1 MLKEQKLIEKIGET
15 KIDKIELSNAI
26 IHEIK
31 DMYELMDKEILVD
44 NSTLNK
50 YVTTNGQMFSY
61 LHLKSDKEIHS
72 LKASCTGYGK
82 QYVTLQTG
90 IYDEIYGNMIGNT
103 VLEYQDQ
110 IDRSVKRIESDYGIV
125 ADFSDAKLKYIEI
138 NRTFVTEFDFC
149 DYSRVI
155 SLILAEMPRM
165 NVISEFGR
173 TKSDARYFDE
183 KSKSISTY
191 SAWNRKKIKGNGK
204 QYKQI
209 TFYDK
214 KNQIEIKFD
223 GNYMRFEIKLKGA
236 ENIRNAFGTNKFYEL
251 TQEKV
256 EAYFRNQVKELI
268 EKPLDRWKYNRDK
281 YLMALTKNQY
291 RDNLNAWQVNTLR
304 VLMNK
309 EIEQGKPC
317 LLDIEEL
324 YPLIDR
330 MEFNKKGRIKRNL
343 LNQAQKY
350 EKIFCNNDTFKLQE
364 IMDKLLI

>member
-1 MLKEQKLIEKIGET
+1 MLNEQKLIEKIGET

-82 QYVTLQTG
+82 QY
-90 IYDEIYGNMIGNT
+90 
-103 VLEYQDQ
+103 
-110 IDRSVKRIESDYGIV
+110 
-125 ADFSDAKLKYIEI
+125 
-138 NRTFVTEFDFC
+138 
-149 DYSRVI
+149 
-155 SLILAEMPRM
+155 
-165 NVISEFGR
+165 
-173 TKSDARYFDE
+173 
-183 KSKSISTY
+183 
-191 SAWNRKKIKGNGK
+191 
-204 QYKQI
+204 KQI

-214 KNQIEIKFD
+214 KNQIEIKFE

-256 EAYFRNQVKELI
+256 EEYFRNQVKKLI
-268 EKPLDRWKYNRDK
+268 EKPLDRWNYNRDK
-281 YLMALTKNQY
+281 YLMALMKNQY

-330 MEFNKKGRIKRNL
+330 MEVNKKGRIKRNL
-343 LNQAQKY
+343 LQQAQKY

>member
-1 MLKEQKLIEKIGET
+1 MINEKKLIEKIGET
-15 KIDKIELSNAI
+15 KIDKIDLSSGVINS
-26 IHEIK
+26 IK
-31 DMYELMDKEILVD
+31 NMNDLMEREILVD
-44 NSTLNK
+44 NSTPNK
-50 YVTTNGQMFSY
+50 YVTTNGQIFSY
-61 LHLKSDKEIHS
+61 LSLKKDKEIHS

-90 IYDEIYGNMIGNT
+90 IYDEIYKNMIGNT
-103 VLEYQDQ
+103 VPEYHDQ
-110 IDRSVKRIESDYGIV
+110 IKRTVDRLESEYGIV
-125 ADFSDAKLKYIEI
+125 ADFTDAKIKYIEI

-149 DYSRVI
+149 DYNRVI

-173 TKSDARYFDE
+173 TKSDTRYFDE
-183 KSKSISTY
+183 KSKEIGTY
-191 SAWNRKKIKGNGK
+191 SAWSRKKSKGSAK

-223 GNYMRFEIKLKGA
+223 GSYMRFEIKLKGA
-236 ENIRNAFGTNKFYEL
+236 ENIKNAFGTSQFFEL

-256 EAYFRNQVKELI
+256 EEYFRNQVKNLI

-281 YLMALTKNQY
+281 FLITLMKTQY
-291 RDNLNAWQVNTLR
+291 RDNLNSWQVNTLR
-304 VLMNK
+304 ALMNK
-309 EIEQGKPC
+309 EIEQEKPC

-330 MEFNKKGRIKRNL
+330 MEVNKKGRIKRNL
-343 LNQAQKY
+343 LAQAKKY
-350 EKIFCNNDTFKLQE
+350 EKIFCNNDTFKLRE
-364 IMDKLLI
+364 ILDKLLI

>member
-1 MLKEQKLIEKIGET
+1 MNERILIEKIGET
-15 KIDKIELSNAI
+15 KIDKIELSNGVI
-26 IHEIK
+26 NEIK
-31 DMYELMDKEILVD
+31 NMHDLMEKEILID
-44 NSTLNK
+44 NSKLNK
-50 YVTTNGQMFSY
+50 YVTTNGETFSY
-61 LHLKSDKEIHS
+61 LHVKSDKEIHS

-90 IYDEIYGNMIGNT
+90 IYDEIYKNMIGNT
-103 VLEYQDQ
+103 VSEYQDQ
-110 IDRSVKRIESDYGIV
+110 LENTVDRLESDYGIV
-125 ADFSDAKLKYIEI
+125 ADFSDAKIKYIEI

-149 DYSRVI
+149 DYSRII

-165 NVISEFGR
+165 NVISEFGN
-173 TKSDARYFDE
+173 TKSDTRYFDE
-183 KSKSISTY
+183 KSKKIGTY
-191 SAWNRKKIKGNGK
+191 SAWSRKKTKGNGK

-214 KNQIEIKFD
+214 KNQIEIIKFD

-236 ENIRNAFGTNKFYEL
+236 ENIRNAFGTTKIYEL

-256 EAYFRNQVKELI
+256 EEYFRNQVKELI

-281 YLMALTKNQY
+281 YLMALMKSQY
-291 RDNLNAWQVNTLR
+291 RDSINSWQVNTLR

-330 MEFNKKGRIKRNL
+330 MEVNKKGRIKRNL
-343 LNQAQKY
+343 LCQAQKY
-350 EKIFCNNDTFKLQE
+350 EKIFCNNDTFKLKE
-364 IMDKLLI
+364 ILDKLLI